1 MAAQCAICAEPI
13 VKGMKFVLAGT
24 EVFHD
29 RCAAFRGTHTS
40 IGNTRHQHLVDLEAK
55 NAAFWR
61 QQDELQ
67 TQLRVL
73 KDKVV
78 KETERLVQRIEDA
91 DANTNSWR
99 RRYELTRT
107 DLERTEVER
116 DQARRELAVA
126 RQYGLPPASAPAT
139 TPEQKPADTRD
150 ATEIRFSLLDLD

>member
-13 VKGMKFVLAGT
+13 VKGVKFVLAGT

-40 IGNTRHQHLVDLEAK
+40 IGNRRHQQLVDLEAK
-55 NAAFWR
+55 VAAFWR

-99 RRYELTRT
+99 RRYEAARA
-107 DLERTEVER
+107 DLERAEVER

-126 RQYGLPPASAPAT
+126 RQYGMPAAT
-139 TPEQKPADTRD
+139 TPEPKPADTRD
-150 ATEIRFSLLDLD
+150 ATEIRFSLLETD